1 MGGDYT
7 RDKTVSRLLS
17 PLTIAE
23 MASNKNTANDVADFF
38 NGFLAS
44 VTESFPDE
52 ETEKPLI
59 IMTDC
64 SPQLQTGAL
73 KTFSSGA
80 GGMASTRMEYG
91 NIVLLHLLFYDKAL
105 FNVSAGI
112 DTTTSQTD
120 VAKQVLASLRLRVGI
135 FLKECR
141 SHV

>member
-1 MGGDYT
+1 MVDSWKDKVLHMKLCLSPRYVIMGVNYT

-44 VTESFPDE
+44 VTESFPDK

-80 GGMASTRMEYG
+80 GGMAST
-91 NIVLLHLLFYDKAL
+91 
-105 FNVSAGI
+105 
-112 DTTTSQTD
+112 
-120 VAKQVLASLRLRVGI
+120 
-135 FLKECR
+135 
-141 SHV
+141 